1 MVEDGIRTVYVRQVP
16 RRSVPPNRPPLTRER
31 ILRRGVEITDREGL
45 DSLTMRSLAA
55 ELGFEVMSLYNHVRT
70 KDDLL
75 DGMLDLV
82 AGEVA
87 LPGPEKEWKPAL
99 RHTVISARD
108 MLSRHPWVAPQWFTR
123 LPGPHRL
130 ELMES
135 WLRVLATSGLDPV
148 TAHQGF
154 HALTN
159 HVVGS
164 ALQQPLAPDEVTSSD
179 PAQAHA
185 FLATLPEGAFP
196 HLVEHVH
203 QHIEGDNGEGTFE
216 FVLDRIL
223 DGLAARRQRAPTTA

>member
-1 MVEDGIRTVYVRQVP
+1 MEGDAIRTVYVRQVP
-16 RRSVPPNRPPLTRER
+16 RRPAPRNRPPLTRER
-31 ILRRGVEITDREGL
+31 ILRSGVELTDREGL
-45 DSLTMRSLAA
+45 DALTMRSLAA
-55 ELGFEVMSLYNHVRT
+55 DLGFEVMSLYNHVRT

-82 AGEVA
+82 AGEVE
-87 LPGPEKEWKPAL
+87 LPGPGDDWRPAL
-99 RHTVISARD
+99 RHTVLSARD
-108 MLSRHPWVAPQWFTR
+108 MLRSHPWVAPQWFIR
-123 LPGPHRL
+123 RPGPHRL
-130 ELMES
+130 DLMES
-135 WLRVLATSGLDPV
+135 WLRALATSGLDPV

-164 ALQQPLAPDEVTSSD
+164 ALQQPLVPEEMTSTD
-179 PAQAHA
+179 AALAHA
-185 FLATLPEGAFP
+185 FLDTLPEGAFP

-223 DGLAARRQRAPTTA
+223 DGLGGRSHGVPGPT